1 MEILKKVL
9 KKLSSRKFMVS
20 VAGIAGG
27 ILLVLNGQ
35 TTEGATTICTAV
47 VAYLAAEGL
56 IDWKAVGKKEESEN
70 DSAREE
76 EQTD

>member
-1 MEILKKVL
+1 MDVLKKIL

-27 ILLVLNGQ
+27 ILLILNNQ
-35 TTEGATTICTAV
+35 TAEGATAVCTSV

-56 IDWKAVGKKEESEN
+56 IDWKAIAKKEESN
-70 DSAREE
+70 DDGTGETESVG
-76 EQTD
+76 

>member
-20 VAGIAGG
+20 VAGVAGG
-27 ILLVLNGQ
+27 ILLILNGQ

-56 IDWKAVGKKEESEN
+56 IDWKAVGKKEESED
-70 DSAREE
+70 DSTREKG
-76 EQTD
+76 QTD

>member
-1 MEILKKVL
+1 MEILKKIL

-27 ILLVLNGQ
+27 ILLILNGQ

-76 EQTD
+76 EQTN

>member
-1 MEILKKVL
+1 MEIVKKIL

-20 VAGIAGG
+20 VAGVAGG

-76 EQTD
+76 EQAD

>member
-1 MEILKKVL
+1 MEIVKKIL

-20 VAGIAGG
+20 VAGAAGG
-27 ILLVLNGQ
+27 ILLILNGQ

-76 EQTD
+76 EQAD

>member
-1 MEILKKVL
+1 MEILKKIL

-27 ILLVLNGQ
+27 ILLILNGQ

-76 EQTD
+76 EQIN

>member
-1 MEILKKVL
+1 MEIVKKIL

-20 VAGIAGG
+20 VAGVAGG

-35 TTEGATTICTAV
+35 TTEGATTICTSV

-70 DSAREE
+70 DSARKE

>member
-20 VAGIAGG
+20 VAGVAGG

-76 EQTD
+76 EQTN

>member
-1 MEILKKVL
+1 MEILKKAL

-20 VAGIAGG
+20 VAGVAGG
-27 ILLVLNGQ
+27 ILLILNGQ
-35 TTEGATTICTAV
+35 TAEGATTICTSV

>member
-1 MEILKKVL
+1 MEIVKKIL

-20 VAGIAGG
+20 VAGVAGG
-27 ILLVLNGQ
+27 ILLILNGQ

-76 EQTD
+76 EQTN

>member
-20 VAGIAGG
+20 VAGVAGG
-27 ILLVLNGQ
+27 ILLILNGQ

-76 EQTD
+76 EQTN

>member
-20 VAGIAGG
+20 VAGVAGG
-27 ILLVLNGQ
+27 ILLILNGQ

-70 DSAREE
+70 DIAREE
-76 EQTD
+76 EQTN

>member
-1 MEILKKVL
+1 MEIVKKIL

-27 ILLVLNGQ
+27 ILLILNNQ
-35 TTEGATTICTAV
+35 TTEGATAICTSV

-76 EQTD
+76 KSAG

>member
-20 VAGIAGG
+20 VAGVAGG
-27 ILLVLNGQ
+27 ILLILNGQ

>member
-1 MEILKKVL
+1 MEIVKKIL

-20 VAGIAGG
+20 VAGVAGG
-27 ILLVLNGQ
+27 ILLILNGQ

>member
-1 MEILKKVL
+1 MEIVKKIL

-27 ILLVLNGQ
+27 ILLILNGQ
-35 TTEGATTICTAV
+35 TTEGTTTICTAV

>member
-1 MEILKKVL
+1 
-9 KKLSSRKFMVS
+9 MVS
-20 VAGIAGG
+20 VAGVAGG
-27 ILLVLNGQ
+27 ILLILNGQ

-76 EQTD
+76 EQTN

>member
-1 MEILKKVL
+1 MEIVKKIL

-20 VAGIAGG
+20 VAGVAGG

-76 EQTD
+76 EQTN

>member
-35 TTEGATTICTAV
+35 TTVGANPICTAV

-76 EQTD
+76 EQTN

>member
-1 MEILKKVL
+1 MEIVKKIL

-20 VAGIAGG
+20 VAGVAGG

-56 IDWKAVGKKEESEN
+56 IDWKAVGKKEEPEN

-76 EQTD
+76 EQTN

>member
-1 MEILKKVL
+1 MEIVKKILKKS
-9 KKLSSRKFMVS
+9 SSRKFMVS
-20 VAGIAGG
+20 VAGVAGG
-27 ILLVLNGQ
+27 ILLILNGQ

-76 EQTD
+76 EQTN

>member
-1 MEILKKVL
+1 MEILKKAL

-20 VAGIAGG
+20 VAGVAGG
-27 ILLVLNGQ
+27 ILLILNGQ

-76 EQTD
+76 EQAD

>member
-1 MEILKKVL
+1 MEILKKAL

-20 VAGIAGG
+20 VAGVAGG
-27 ILLVLNGQ
+27 ILLILNGQ

-56 IDWKAVGKKEESEN
+56 IDWKAVGKKEGTEN
-70 DSAREE
+70 DGTGKEKSAG
-76 EQTD
+76 

>member
-20 VAGIAGG
+20 VAGVAGG
-27 ILLVLNGQ
+27 ILLILNGQ

-56 IDWKAVGKKEESEN
+56 IDWKAVGKKEGTKN
-70 DSAREE
+70 DGTGEEKSAG
-76 EQTD
+76 